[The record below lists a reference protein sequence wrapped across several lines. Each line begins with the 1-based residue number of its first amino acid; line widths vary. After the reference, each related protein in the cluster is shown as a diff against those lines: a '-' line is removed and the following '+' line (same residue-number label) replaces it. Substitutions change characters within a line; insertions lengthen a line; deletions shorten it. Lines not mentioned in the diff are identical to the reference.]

1 MPSRHLA
8 ALLIRGP
15 LGQVSLLGRE
25 GRPYHPPK
33 VLASL
38 ENNLDESIGFG
49 PSLRDFALEGLQALQ
64 DAWPEVKPGSRAAP
78 HMEKGLLGWHH
89 LPRAMRGQPEPHSTC
104 RSQARDK
111 EQDFSLRPKP

>member
-1 MPSRHLA
+1 MPSRRLA
-8 ALLIRGP
+8 ALLIGGP

-49 PSLRDFALEGLQALQ
+49 PSLRVFC
-64 DAWPEVKPGSRAAP
+64 P
-78 HMEKGLLGWHH
+78 
-89 LPRAMRGQPEPHSTC
+89 
-104 RSQARDK
+104 
-111 EQDFSLRPKP
+111 